1 LKQPPILTNTEI
13 RDALSRARRKRVGVV
28 EAALMNPDEQGH
40 TLVPWPAETLPD
52 IDGGWMLQAS
62 VAFVHAAAKHF
73 KRDAVASSA
82 GPDDLFVSLFAD
94 TASASDALI
103 GAAKEPQRGRI
114 QRPDI
119 DDRESFVVKGRVVVV
134 GSPVRPMLAHVST
147 VGTILLNFVDIV
159 PADADRSKHY
169 RTDDGCRIAGLFVH
183 WYERSL
189 AGGRGQD
196 IPALVLRYLAEREQP
211 QDAGS
216 GGITVLPSASAYM
229 LPNIPTI
236 GERSRIR
243 RGKSSPM
250 PKVEDIVDTLN
261 ARKVSVGV
269 RIELD
274 DDSMRLAASSFDKR
288 PGKGKKRSQALQLRI
303 PFGSKEAR
311 TTEEVQAAVQAA
323 LAHFDTDYLI
333 SFDAVAAILAATPN
347 GIGTALDETLRRK
360 VVEMRYGST
369 ISASKAQRE
378 RVALHF
384 DTLCRVV
391 VRVVPTGKASKS
403 RVFQGRIIIPTGEVV
418 DEADQERPL
427 KVGDVVMLNPD
438 LYREIAQGK
447 GLFLDSRYFRFDPYR
462 QDWEMRVYRYLA
474 DRWSMSSV
482 GLQSRDDWTLRLKL
496 PDMLDMAGVDWR
508 TPTQRTQHSRSVA
521 EQRRR
526 VESVLATLQRDGFV
540 GPWRIDGRDLD
551 AKTMLS
557 VEVAPGLRDEI
568 VGRRKGL
575 HQRAARG
582 ALQPRK
588 VKSRKD

>member
-1 LKQPPILTNTEI
+1 MKQPPILTDTEI
-13 RDALSRARRKRVGVV
+13 REALSKARRKRVGRVDAV
-28 EAALMNPDEQGH
+28 MMNPDEDGYA
-40 TLVPWPAETLPD
+40 LVPWTAETLPD
-52 IDGGWMLQAS
+52 IDGGWMLHPLVS
-62 VAFVHAAAKHF
+62 FVHTAAHHF
-73 KRDAVASSA
+73 KRDAVASST
-82 GPDDLFVSLFAD
+82 GPDDLFVELLAD
-94 TASASDALI
+94 PAAASEALRDASKD
-103 GAAKEPQRGRI
+103 PQRGRI
-114 QRPDI
+114 QRVDI
-119 DDRESFVVKGRVVVV
+119 DDREAFVVKGRVVVV
-134 GSPVRPMLAHVST
+134 GSPIRPMLAHVST
-147 VGTILLNFVDIV
+147 VGTILLNFVDIA
-159 PADADRSKHY
+159 PADPDRSKHW
-169 RTDDGCRIAGLFVH
+169 RSDDGRRLAGLFVH
-183 WYERSL
+183 CEERSL
-189 AGGRGQD
+189 AGRRGQD
-196 IPALVLRYLAEREQP
+196 IPALVLRHLADREQP
-211 QDAGS
+211 QEARRGE
-216 GGITVLPSASAYM
+216 ITVLPSASAYM

-236 GERSRIR
+236 GERGRIR

-250 PKVEDIVDTLN
+250 PKVEEIAATLK
-261 ARKVSVGV
+261 ARKVVTGV

-274 DDSMRLAASSFDKR
+274 DESMRLAASSFAKR
-288 PGKGKKRSQALQLRI
+288 PRKGRPRSQALQLRI
-303 PFGSKEAR
+303 PYGSTEAR
-311 TTEEVQAAVQAA
+311 SNEEVQAAVQAA

-347 GIGTALDETLRRK
+347 GIGTALDDTLRRK

-369 ISASKAQRE
+369 MSASKAQRE

-384 DTLCRVV
+384 DTLCKVV

-462 QDWEMRVYRYLA
+462 QDWEMRIYRYLA

-482 GLQSRDDWTLRLKL
+482 KMQSQGDWTLRLKL
-496 PDMLDMAGVDWR
+496 SDMLDMAGVDWR
-508 TPTQRTQHSRSVA
+508 TATQGRGRSEA

-526 VESVLATLQRDGFV
+526 VESVLAALERDGFV
-540 GPWRIDGRDLD
+540 GPWRVDGPELD
-551 AKTMLS
+551 TRTMLS

-575 HQRAARG
+575 HQRAAQG

-588 VKSRKD
+588 SKSRTD